1 VSHLRAAV
9 GVGAL
14 EANAR
19 ALRERAPNTVR
30 PTLGR
35 GGAEAAAASLARDGF
50 VAEPGPHG
58 SLVVT
63 GPGDPFSSAAFRDGL
78 ITPQDPASL
87 RVVDLL
93 GDLAGTRVLDLCAG
107 RGVKSTA
114 MADRGAHVVAVD
126 VIAEKLASARRLAER
141 LGVAERI
148 ETHVADAA
156 EPTGALG
163 VFDRVLVDAPC
174 TGVGTIR
181 RHPEIA
187 WRREPADVGRAVE
200 LQARLLDAAVQYVA
214 PGGLLVYAVCSF
226 VRAEAGGAAPA
237 GLTEL
242 GAPEVPGARGW
253 RGRLSGEALSAR
265 AVSGRSWLWPRRLAK
280 LEGVTRCPGI
290 SMPRALVQLAAAL
303 ALAGLFASPLGCASN
318 PTPHPAAD
326 GSGAFGDEA
335 SQPTT
340 ADSGVSGDVG
350 GVSDLAAPPAD
361 GAADDAAPAPLD
373 VSADGDAATGTD
385 ADATVGPD
393 AGCGAAV
400 GAVLLRS
407 RRHRRG
413 DLRRRVVD
421 LPHGLRGLLRRR
433 LPS

>member
-1 VSHLRAAV
+1 LAARVLLAVGFEGARSGDALSAALGQAALEDARDVGLATELVYGVLRQQRRLDHALEPFVRRGLTTLEPVAQVLLRVGAYQLLLLDRVHAGAAVSSTQDAARVLGAGRVTGLLNGVLRRVAERAEQLPQGDDDASVGVRHSLPDWLVSHLRAAV

-242 GAPEVPGARGW
+242 GAPEVLAPVDGVDAFQ
-253 RGRLSGEALSAR
+253 
-265 AVSGRSWLWPRRLAK
+265 VRRF
-280 LEGVTRCPGI
+280 R
-290 SMPRALVQLAAAL
+290 RAL
-303 ALAGLFASPLGCASN
+303 
-318 PTPHPAAD
+318 
-326 GSGAFGDEA
+326 
-335 SQPTT
+335 
-340 ADSGVSGDVG
+340 
-350 GVSDLAAPPAD
+350 
-361 GAADDAAPAPLD
+361 
-373 VSADGDAATGTD
+373 
-385 ADATVGPD
+385 
-393 AGCGAAV
+393 
-400 GAVLLRS
+400 
-407 RRHRRG
+407 
-413 DLRRRVVD
+413 
-421 LPHGLRGLLRRR
+421 
-433 LPS
+433 